1 MKIPWIE
8 SWNEHRRRKAEARKE
23 SREVERMA
31 KAYDGL
37 EKSFSQAFGLPF
49 ELAVRA
55 AIAPHMAV
63 MVREALPDNLAALA
77 HGNPAMTSSDP
88 DPGILVASLSRST
101 GAYWGPA
108 PEGGAA
114 PSTAAFHASVG
125 HDADNSRYLLSMLPG
140 MAQVVGYAQSGLLEL
155 TNAPMSFPDNS
166 AVSYWVWL
174 EWSQTSG
181 QNTNVWSVRTSAG
194 AANATPS
201 MGGDLNVPLFK
212 FWVDSDGD
220 AHIVQLVEGAVLL
233 PWTVNALDVDAAPA
247 ASSPSPS
254 AS

>member
-77 HGNPAMTSSDP
+77 EDNPAINGSGSDP
-88 DPGILVASLSRST
+88 GTLVASLSRGT

-108 PEGGAA
+108 PEVGAV
-114 PSTAAFHASVG
+114 STAAFHATMEYDSE
-125 HDADNSRYLLSMLPG
+125 HDKYTISWRGGTAQRFGESPVVISQGSQSNVSANLFGYLLYSPANSPNWT
-140 MAQVVGYAQSGLLEL
+140 MATSGSGFPNAGTGQIVVALWHFTYAQDGGGSL
-155 TNAPMSFPDNS
+155 TQNFEGGVLIPRFRNA
-166 AVSYWVWL
+166 
-174 EWSQTSG
+174 
-181 QNTNVWSVRTSAG
+181 
-194 AANATPS
+194 
-201 MGGDLNVPLFK
+201 
-212 FWVDSDGD
+212 
-220 AHIVQLVEGAVLL
+220 
-233 PWTVNALDVDAAPA
+233 VDA
-247 ASSPSPS
+247 
-254 AS
+254 